1 MKEAAY
7 VTKVAQSDPLL
18 VVADIKKSFPA
29 AGGRD
34 ETVDVLGGVSLQ
46 VSGGE
51 FVAILGPSGSG
62 KTTLFRLIGGL
73 LQADSGAVYL
83 NGENI
88 AGQRGRIGFMP
99 QQPSLLP
106 WRTVLD
112 NVLVTAEVAG
122 IPRAQAEPQARE
134 WLARAGLAGY
144 EHAYPNELSGGMQ
157 QRASFV
163 RALLGPQPL
172 LCLDEPFGALD
183 AMTRLEMQLWLG
195 SLWQE
200 SGRAVILVT
209 HSIDEAL
216 LLADR
221 VYVLSAKPTRV
232 LDELSVPWNHSRS
245 EAVMAD
251 PEFVRLRQR
260 LYDVMRGAKEATA
273 R

>member
-1 MKEAAY
+1 MSA
-7 VTKVAQSDPLL
+7 VTGGEPLL
-18 VVADIKKSFPA
+18 ALEHIRKSFPGAGKGDA
-29 AGGRD
+29 A
-34 ETVDVLGGVSLQ
+34 VKVLDGVTLQ
-46 VSGGE
+46 VGSGE

-73 LQADSGAVYL
+73 LQPDSGAIRL
-83 NGENI
+83 GGEDI
-88 AGQRGRIGFMP
+88 AGQRGRIGYMP

-106 WRTVLD
+106 WRNVLD
-112 NVLVTAEVAG
+112 NVLMAAEIAG
-122 IPRAQAEPQARE
+122 ISRKEAEPKARE
-134 WLARAGLAGY
+134 WLVRAGLGGC
-144 EHAYPNELSGGMQ
+144 ESAYPHELSGGMQ

-163 RALLGPQPL
+163 RALLGPQQL

-200 SGRAVILVT
+200 SGRAVLLVT

-221 VYVLSAKPTRV
+221 VYVLSAKPATV
-232 LDELSVPWNHSRS
+232 LEEVKVPWPHPRS
-245 EAVMAD
+245 EANMAE
-251 PEFVRLRQR
+251 PQFVRLRQQ
-260 LYDVMRGAKEATA
+260 LYDVLRKAKEVPQ